1 MGLKNQSKKSMQ
13 NSPSVSQI
21 SSLMLLKLQ
30 ITMKNAKMNQCLKNQ
45 LVLPQPPKKPN
56 AKKRSPPKKFSPLP
70 QLRPL
75 KRNAKTQSQPKKPQL
90 WLQPLKL
97 SAKTQSPPKKP
108 QLWPQPLNPMNAKTK
123 ETKPVQKSI
132 FESNQ
137 LNKSKNSWFTPQ
149 VKNKPLM
156 MLKSAKNKSFIKLNR
171 KNYMFVLF

>member
-56 AKKRSPPKKFSPLP
+56 AKNR
-70 QLRPL
+70 
-75 KRNAKTQSQPKKPQL
+75 
-90 WLQPLKL
+90 
-97 SAKTQSPPKKP
+97 SPPKKP

-137 LNKSKNSWFTPQ
+137 LNKSKNSWFTHQ
-149 VKNKPLM
+149 VKNKSLM

>member
-1 MGLKNQSKKSMQ
+1 MGQTVLKKTPPLKSQSKKSMQ

-75 KRNAKTQSQPKKPQL
+75 KRNAKTQS
-90 WLQPLKL
+90 
-97 SAKTQSPPKKP
+97 PPKKP

-137 LNKSKNSWFTPQ
+137 LNKSKNPWSTHQ
-149 VKNKPLM
+149 AKNKPLM
-156 MLKSAKNKSFIKLNR
+156 MLKSAKNKSFIKTNR